1 MLFLILGDI
10 WFWDLRTLSI
20 YYKHLALTCL
30 ALLMI
35 APITISPA
43 GDQRGFERQI
53 SYRIDLFL
61 DFNSML
67 LKANQS
73 VLFNLPMGVDDV
85 CFKVYPNAFRPD
97 GWIEITDVKVEGVP
111 FKSFRL
117 SEKDDTTLV
126 VPLPGDISYDK
137 RIKVDLS
144 YIVKVPKEE
153 DRFGY
158 FDGILALGNWFPI
171 LAVLEEEEGVW
182 VSHPY
187 VNMGESFYS
196 ECADFMVTIRV
207 EGEGDFVIAAT
218 GSLVEQKKAKNITVQ
233 TWRARNVR
241 DFALTVSPDYEV
253 YETTWENITIYSYYI
268 PEHEE
273 SGVLAAKFASRCLQV
288 FSEVFGRYPY
298 AELRVAEVN
307 SWFGGMEYPGIV
319 FISSKLYSNGN
330 ESFMRDLLQRVIAHE
345 VAHQWWYGVVGND
358 QYEDPWLDES
368 LAEYSS
374 MLYYRFVYGD
384 KEFRR
389 AFEEYVANGYY
400 VYLEEGIDLPI
411 AMTMGDFPSIESY
424 NAIVYSKGAM
434 VFRLLNSII
443 GDEAFFKGLS
453 SYYKRKKFGIAVPED
468 LIEAFEG
475 ASGKELDWFFNRW
488 FFESGV
494 PSYEVM
500 NATSQKVGK
509 GYVVRVVLRQN
520 VSEGSPFSLPV
531 TLEFVC
537 ANGLNFSYSRW
548 VNETLSTLEFQLP
561 CSPVKII
568 VDPEDVIP
576 GRDFGWGEVEKIK
589 GENRSEIPPSVVLL
603 FLLVM
608 VTIALLA
615 ITIYSRRSG
624 INLPDRRK
632 HCQGIVRLRIKS
644 SMLI

>member
-1 MLFLILGDI
+1 VLFLISGDI
-10 WFWDLRTLSI
+10 WFWDLRALGI
-20 YYKHLALTCL
+20 DCKHLTLTCL

-35 APITISPA
+35 APTIISPA
-43 GDQRGFERQI
+43 GNQKGLERQI
-53 SYRIDLFL
+53 IYRIDLLL
-61 DFNSML
+61 DFNSLL

-73 VLFNLPMGVDDV
+73 VLFNLPKDIEDI

-97 GWIEITDVKVEGVP
+97 GWIEITEVRVAGVP
-111 FKSFRL
+111 IEGFRFT
-117 SEKDDTTLV
+117 EEDNTTLV
-126 VPLPGDISYDK
+126 IPIPRGISYDK
-137 RIKVDLS
+137 RVKVDLS
-144 YIVKVPKEE
+144 YVIKVPKEE

-158 FDGILALGNWFPI
+158 FGGIMALGNWFPI

-182 VSHPY
+182 ISHPY

-196 ECADFMVTIRV
+196 ECADFLVTIRV
-207 EGEGDFVIAAT
+207 EGEEDFVIAAT
-218 GSLVEQKKAKNITVQ
+218 GSLVEQYKAKNMTVQ
-233 TWRARNVR
+233 TWRAKNVR

-253 YETTWENITIYSYYI
+253 YETTWENVTIYSYYI

-358 QYEDPWLDES
+358 QYEDPWLDEA

-389 AFEEYVANGYY
+389 VFEEYVANGYY
-400 VYLEEGIDLPI
+400 IYLEEGIDLPI
-411 AMTMGDFPSIESY
+411 ATAIGDFPSIESY

-434 VFRLLNSII
+434 VFRLLNSLI
-443 GDEAFFKGLS
+443 GDEAFFKALS
-453 SYYKRKKFGIAVPED
+453 SYYEQKKFGIAVPED

-475 ASGKELDWFFNRW
+475 ASGMELDWFFNRW
-488 FFESGV
+488 FFESGI
-494 PSYEVM
+494 PSYEVI
-500 NATSQKVGK
+500 NASSQRVGE

-520 VSEGSPFSLPV
+520 VSEGSLFSLPV

-537 ANGLNFSYSRW
+537 TEGLNFSYSRW
-548 VNETLSTLEFQLP
+548 VNKTLSTLEFQLP
-561 CSPVKII
+561 CSPSQII

-576 GRDFGWGEVEKIK
+576 GRDFGWGKVETIE
-589 GENRSEIPPSVVLL
+589 GGNRSEIPPFVVLL
-603 FLLVM
+603 FLLIMEIV
-608 VTIALLA
+608 ALLA
-615 ITIYSRRSG
+615 IRIFSRRG
-624 INLPDRRK
+624 
-632 HCQGIVRLRIKS
+632 G
-644 SMLI
+644 